1 LFHHSSFVIRYF
13 PVNLSPGKKIA
24 GVLVP
29 LFALRAE
36 SDLGVGDLGALR
48 EFIDWAAEI
57 GFRLV
62 QLLPI
67 NETGTDNSPY
77 NAISAM
83 AIEPTT
89 LHLAANSPEDLTR
102 EDFDAVISDADP
114 STALRT
120 SLVKL
125 RHGEVK
131 YRQVKKLKRR
141 LLEKAFANFSQRA
154 SEERRLKFRKFCEEE
169 AAWLDDYA
177 FFRVVMEQNEESAA
191 WTRWPAEHQS
201 IKKVRAWLRDLPQDR
216 QAAIKERQ
224 NFFRYVQWTAHQQW
238 REIKSYAEERE
249 VALMGDIPFG
259 VSYYSAD
266 VFARPDEFALD
277 WSGGA
282 PPELYFKDDEFTQKW
297 GQNWGIPLYRW
308 DRMGA
313 NNFEWWRERV
323 RAVRSIFHLFRIDH
337 VLGFYRV
344 YAFPWR
350 PRKNKQFLPLDRNEM
365 LEQTGGRAPHFAPR
379 DDETS
384 ENREANKREGEE
396 YLRVILDE
404 AGATRVIGEDLGM
417 VPDYVRPS
425 LRSLGIAGFKIPQW
439 EVRHEKVTSGD
450 KYERLSVATYA
461 THDHKP
467 IRAFWEEAF
476 ERLTPTSEQ
485 SRYDLAKIAA
495 FAGLNPKIDRID
507 FEKDFYPV
515 IMEAL
520 FKSEA
525 WIAIVMITDLLAR
538 KYRFN
543 VPGTAANLNWTRRM
557 QRSVAQLRASPRERA
572 RMHLIRLLLQKTG
585 RA

>member
-1 LFHHSSFVIRYF
+1 
-13 PVNLSPGKKIA
+13 VNLSPGKKIA

-36 SDLGVGDLGALR
+36 NDLGIGDLGALR

-57 GFRLV
+57 GFKLV

-83 AIEPTT
+83 AIEPAT
-89 LHLAANSPEDLTR
+89 LHLAAKSPEDLTR
-102 EDFDAVISDADP
+102 EEFDVVISDVDP
-114 STALRT
+114 STAPRT

-141 LLEKAFANFSQRA
+141 LLEKAFANFSQHA
-154 SEERRLKFRKFCEEE
+154 SEERRLEFRKFCEEE

-177 FFRVVMEQNEESAA
+177 FFRVLMEQNDESAA

-201 IKKVRAWLRDLPQDR
+201 IKKVRAWLGDLPQDR

-224 NFFRYVQWTAHQQW
+224 NFFCYVQWTAHQQW

-282 PPELYFKDDEFTQKW
+282 PPEPYFKDDEFTQKW

-308 DRMGA
+308 DRMRA

-337 VLGFYRV
+337 VLGFYRI

-396 YLRVILDE
+396 YLRVILE
-404 AGATRVIGEDLGM
+404 ESGATRVIGEDLGM

-485 SRYDLAKIAA
+485 SRYDLAKIAT
-495 FAGLNPKIDRID
+495 FAGLNPNIDRID
-507 FEKDFYPV
+507 FEKDFYPA

-557 QRSVAQLRASPRERA
+557 QRSVAQLRASRKTRA
-572 RMHLIRLLLQKTG
+572 RMRLIHDLLQKTG
-585 RA
+585 RI

>member
-1 LFHHSSFVIRYF
+1 
-13 PVNLSPGKKIA
+13 
-24 GVLVP
+24 
-29 LFALRAE
+29 
-36 SDLGVGDLGALR
+36 
-48 EFIDWAAEI
+48 
-57 GFRLV
+57 
-62 QLLPI
+62 
-67 NETGTDNSPY
+67 
-77 NAISAM
+77 M
-83 AIEPTT
+83 
-89 LHLAANSPEDLTR
+89 
-102 EDFDAVISDADP
+102 
-114 STALRT
+114 
-120 SLVKL
+120 
-125 RHGEVK
+125 
-131 YRQVKKLKRR
+131 
-141 LLEKAFANFSQRA
+141 
-154 SEERRLKFRKFCEEE
+154 
-169 AAWLDDYA
+169 
-177 FFRVVMEQNEESAA
+177 
-191 WTRWPAEHQS
+191 
-201 IKKVRAWLRDLPQDR
+201 
-216 QAAIKERQ
+216 
-224 NFFRYVQWTAHQQW
+224 QWTAHQQR

-282 PPELYFKDDEFTQKW
+282 PPEPYFKDDEFTQKW

-308 DRMGA
+308 DRMRA

-337 VLGFYRV
+337 VLGFYRI

-396 YLRVILDE
+396 YLRVILE
-404 AGATRVIGEDLGM
+404 ESGATRVIGEDLGM
-417 VPDYVRPS
+417 VPDYVRPN

-507 FEKDFYPV
+507 FEKDFYPSV
-515 IMEAL
+515 MEAL

-572 RMHLIRLLLQKTG
+572 RMHLIRVLLQKTG